1 MPLRPARLVPLIAVA
16 LAGCGPAPHA
26 AVKTARDPDAPFA
39 VAVKIDANLPS
50 KREIAAL
57 FDDWNQTL
65 QTGGPN
71 DVAELYA
78 EDAIV
83 EPIDS
88 NAIRTNRVEIA
99 NFISDFQTR
108 HPRGTINE
116 QHIDVLNST
125 TAINSGIYTFDI
137 IREGRP
143 DFMVAR
149 YNFVYEKIGGKWLI
163 KSHHS
168 SAMPDEITAR
178 PAPLATVVAEN
189 AVAAAQVTAPTSTS
203 APEPAP
209 AAHEKPKTTHH

>member
-1 MPLRPARLVPLIAVA
+1 MPFRPALSALTFLIVAAA
-16 LAGCGPAPHA
+16 LAGCGAPPHGA
-26 AVKTARDPDAPFA
+26 AVRDPHAPFA

-50 KREIAAL
+50 RREIAAL

-78 EDAIV
+78 EDAV
-83 EPIDS
+83 VVPTDS
-88 NAIRTNRVEIA
+88 NAMRTNRVEIA

-125 TAINSGIYTFDI
+125 TAINSGIYTFDV
-137 IREGRP
+137 IREGQP

-149 YNFVYEKIGGKWLI
+149 YSFVYEKIGGKWLI

-168 SAMPDEITAR
+168 SEMPDQITAR
-178 PAPLATVVAEN
+178 PAPLASLMAANTVTVAPT
-189 AVAAAQVTAPTSTS
+189 TAPT
-203 APEPAP
+203 PAGTP
-209 AAHEKPKTTHH
+209 AAHAKQATHH

>member
-1 MPLRPARLVPLIAVA
+1 MSLRPARLVPLVAVA
-16 LAGCGPAPHA
+16 LAGCGPAPHTA
-26 AVKTARDPDAPFA
+26 IKTAHDPHAPFA
-39 VAVKIDANLPS
+39 VAVKINANVPS

-83 EPIDS
+83 EPTDS

-108 HPRGTINE
+108 RPRATVNE
-116 QHIDVLNST
+116 QHIDVLSST
-125 TAINSGIYTFDI
+125 TAINSGICTFDI
-137 IREGRP
+137 IREGQP
-143 DFMVAR
+143 DFMVTR
-149 YNFVYEKIGGKWLI
+149 YSFVYEKIGGKWLI
-163 KSHHS
+163 KSQHA
-168 SAMPDEITAR
+168 SAMPDQVNAR
-178 PAPLATVVAEN
+178 PPPLATLVAEN
-189 AVAAAQVTAPTSTS
+189 VPPAAPTAPAAS
-203 APEPAP
+203 APEPAAH